1 MKLSALTTLKV
12 SKGAKK
18 QVRYGFGE
26 TTGIWGNI
34 GVKLGWKSTGR
45 CGQSV
50 GEMGVENRLKSLGKP
65 WVKLGRKMTRT
76 RGEQHRYR
84 FAVCHRGRDGYIW
97 PSPSEKGYT
106 TGDQKATRKTTMA
119 V

>member
-50 GEMGVENRLKSLGKP
+50 GEMGVENDPDKRRTESVQVCGVPSGTRRVFSTPLPRKKVIQRATKRRPEKP
-65 WVKLGRKMTRT
+65 LRSFDFFHPW
-76 RGEQHRYR
+76 
-84 FAVCHRGRDGYIW
+84 
-97 PSPSEKGYT
+97 
-106 TGDQKATRKTTMA
+106 DQC
-119 V
+119 